1 MNKITQQLSLDL
13 VEMSHN
19 IINARQNDRLT
30 RDINITI
37 TNNGQEYELPETAFA
52 YLRGRRTD
60 GKPIFYNVEITD
72 RKKGLLH
79 AELHNYVLCCPGRCK
94 LDIGVYNRIQTENE
108 IQKDNKTPN
117 EEEEIA
123 STNSFILYIPAEV
136 FDEVDVVES
145 DEGSTLAQL
154 INSAREEIDEMN
166 ALEETV
172 SNNEL
177 QRTANESVRISN
189 EENRQR
195 QENQRQE
202 DTRTAIRNINAA
214 IQSANHATDNANSA
228 AESANNAATNAN
240 DKATDLQNKLDSH
253 HFVLTEDKDV
263 AGGVP
268 GLDTNTKIPSDKL
281 YQATTTSK
289 GITQLTNSVT
299 SNSVSTAATANSVK
313 TAYDKAVS
321 VDGELKSHNSSN
333 NCHNDIR
340 NLISALTTR
349 LNTLADSDDTTLD
362 QLSEIVAYIK
372 NNKDLIDGITRNKV
386 NVADIIDNLVSTAV
400 NKPLSAKQ
408 GKILKDLIDEKSSAN
423 HTHSYLPLSGGVIT
437 KTYANYGDHHLQ
449 VRNSTY
455 PNAGVDLFVDI
466 EGGNIELKTTDNSIK
481 YEIDTYRDGLRLY
494 QNHNGAIATF
504 LYISN
509 NIMNLL
515 NASFSGSVA
524 FPNNSW
530 INIGDDIVIGDRN
543 HAGALVLKGING
555 DTGLVFMKKGDESIS
570 GSLQFNGT
578 EFKFSDHNIN
588 AKNLRLKPSGANYGS
603 KLNFGDGNYVYFHE
617 DSDDHLKI
625 YAKNGVSIDCTIAFG
640 GKVSV
645 NKYDTSTIEADA
657 ITLNNNGVMT
667 WAPTHEA
674 QLPTKIDRL
683 SIQCYDMYS
692 TNLRTGSLSID
703 YSIESDL
710 DPSSK
715 TYKIGSSSS
724 RWKEIWCTTSLNTT
738 SDRNLKKNI
747 SNLST
752 DDRYRKFFLLLQP
765 KSYLFKDGESGRTH
779 IGFISQDVE
788 EAMNICG
795 LSSLEFAGFC
805 KDQKIEQIEGEDET
819 IEENPLFDDE
829 GNPTY
834 IYSLRYEEFIALNT
848 MMIQRLYEE
857 NASLDNRLSILEE
870 KVCH

>member
-1 MNKITQQLSLDL
+1 MNKIIQQLSLDL
-13 VEMSHN
+13 VEISHN
-19 IINARQNDRLT
+19 VINARQNDRLT

-37 TNNGQEYELPETAFA
+37 TNNGQEYELPETAFV
-52 YLRGRRTD
+52 YLRGKRTD

-79 AELHNYVLCCPGRCK
+79 AELHNYVLCCPGRFR
-94 LDIGVYNRIQTENE
+94 LDVGVYNRIQDESE
-108 IQKDNKTPN
+108 IQKENKTPN

-123 STNSFILYIPAEV
+123 STDSFILYIPEEV
-136 FDEVDVVES
+136 FDEVDVVET

-202 DTRTAIRNINAA
+202 DTETAIRNTNAA

-240 DKATDLQNKLDSH
+240 AKATDLQNKLDSH

-268 GLDTNTKIPSDKL
+268 GLDTSIKIPSDKL

-321 VDGELKSHNSSN
+321 VDGDLKSHNSSN

-372 NNKDLIDGITRNKV
+372 NNKGLIDGITRNKV

-408 GKILKDLIDEKSSAN
+408 GKTLKDLIDGKSSAN

-437 KTYANYGDHHLQ
+437 KSYTNYGDHHLQ

-466 EGGNIELKTTDNSIK
+466 EGGNIELKTTDSSIK
-481 YEIDTYRDGLRLY
+481 YEIDTYREGLRLY

-509 NIMNLL
+509 NIMNLS
-515 NASFSGSVA
+515 NASFSGSVT
-524 FPNNSW
+524 FPNNAW

-555 DTGLVFMKKGDESIS
+555 DTSLVFMKKGDESIT

-578 EFKFSDHNIN
+578 DFKFSDHNIS

-603 KLNFGDGNYVYFHE
+603 KLNFGDGDYVYFHE

-625 YAKNGVSIDCTIAFG
+625 YAKNGVKIDSNVTITSNSILQFDNY
-640 GKVSV
+640 SER
-645 NKYDTSTIEADA
+645 IEA
-657 ITLNNNGVMT
+657 NNRMLELRGYNGICLQSYIRSDIC
-667 WAPTHEA
+667 PTTA
-674 QLPTKIDRL
+674 NAFTFGT
-683 SIQCYDMYS
+683 SYY
-692 TNLRTGSLSID
+692 
-703 YSIESDL
+703 
-710 DPSSK
+710 
-715 TYKIGSSSS
+715 
-724 RWKEIWCTTSLNTT
+724 RWKEIWCSTSLNTT

-747 SNLST
+747 NNLST
-752 DDRYRKFFLLLQP
+752 DDRYCKFFLLLQP

-779 IGFISQDVE
+779 VGFISQDVE

-805 KDQKIEQIEGEDET
+805 KNQKKERIESEDGT
-819 IEENPLFDDE
+819 IEENPVFDDE
-829 GNPTY
+829 GNPVY
-834 IYSLRYEEFIALNT
+834 LYSLRYEEFIALNT

-857 NASLDNRLSILEE
+857 NASLDKRLTILEE
-870 KVCH
+870 KMLNL